1 MSINEP
7 TRTQKTPFAGCC
19 RKSLAWRKERPS
31 RRPRR
36 QRRTKVHLGQRHPR
50 AKRSPSPVRATV
62 PKVHVPRSRK
72 EPDAKRGTVP
82 ALLSPLKLLLLL
94 NPASPRPSEPERP
107 RHRCWIHLPIQVL
120 NGIFSMSII
129 YIYQIIYIQLI
140 LYIERFQSVNPI
152 SKWRLC
158 EHVVAILLVEPT
170 CSNACYVLGFLTMW
184 WTHGRVMSN
193 SMHLWIYV
201 GETGYVACG
210 LPQHMPG
217 GPSATSVDQLTAGK
231 IVWALRWIRELI

>member
-129 YIYQIIYIQLI
+129 YIYISNYIYTINSI
-140 LYIERFQSVNPI
+140 YWTVSI
-152 SKWRLC
+152 SKPNFKVR
-158 EHVVAILLVEPT
+158 
-170 CSNACYVLGFLTMW
+170 
-184 WTHGRVMSN
+184 
-193 SMHLWIYV
+193 
-201 GETGYVACG
+201 
-210 LPQHMPG
+210 
-217 GPSATSVDQLTAGK
+217 
-231 IVWALRWIRELI
+231 IVWACCSNSFGGTNMFECLLCFGIFDHVMNTWESHVKFHALVNICRGNRLCCMWLTTAHAWRAKCHKRRPTYSW

>member
-1 MSINEP
+1 MILAPATKLNRKSRCAKLIPLESRYRQVLSHVFSINSSIYIVIYNCLYSCLYNESNCTCWYIESYIHMSINEP

-82 ALLSPLKLLLLL
+82 ALLSPLKL
-94 NPASPRPSEPERP
+94 
-107 RHRCWIHLPIQVL
+107 
-120 NGIFSMSII
+120 
-129 YIYQIIYIQLI
+129 
-140 LYIERFQSVNPI
+140 NPI

-217 GPSATSVDQLTAGK
+217 GPSATSVDQQLVK
-231 IVWALRWIRELI
+231 